1 LFYHI
6 GVDYFS
12 ILKRLALQRFSAQ
25 NEACQPSCL
34 SLYFFLFTIEQMM
47 HSLKNITVIALV
59 LTTLCVIVV
68 HSEPNLYDW
77 YQNSGSLER
86 FIQELR
92 EKRKRSR
99 ISKYSQNQE
108 SIRHRASIGLSLAE
122 YMADPERSQD
132 FHFLRGRKKRMIQF
146 FNS

>member
-1 LFYHI
+1 M
-6 GVDYFS
+6 GNNQR
-12 ILKRLALQRFSAQ
+12 ILSANDPKTEDIHWLNSNQLAELQ
-25 NEACQPSCL
+25 
-34 SLYFFLFTIEQMM
+34 M
-47 HSLKNITVIALV
+47 NITVIALV

-86 FIQELR
+86 FLQELR

-108 SIRHRASIGLSLAE
+108 SIRHRGNVLSSTVHLERLPSIGLSLAE

>member
-1 LFYHI
+1 
-6 GVDYFS
+6 
-12 ILKRLALQRFSAQ
+12 
-25 NEACQPSCL
+25 
-34 SLYFFLFTIEQMM
+34 MM

-68 HSEPNLYDW
+68 HS
-77 YQNSGSLER
+77 GSLER
-86 FIQELR
+86 FLQELR

>member
-1 LFYHI
+1 
-6 GVDYFS
+6 
-12 ILKRLALQRFSAQ
+12 
-25 NEACQPSCL
+25 
-34 SLYFFLFTIEQMM
+34 MM
-47 HSLKNITVIALV
+47 HSLKNITVIALI

-68 HSEPNLYDW
+68 HS
-77 YQNSGSLER
+77 GSLER
-86 FIQELR
+86 FLQELR

-108 SIRHRASIGLSLAE
+108 SIRHRGNVLSSTVHLERLRSSIGLSLAE

>member
-1 LFYHI
+1 
-6 GVDYFS
+6 
-12 ILKRLALQRFSAQ
+12 
-25 NEACQPSCL
+25 L
-34 SLYFFLFTIEQMM
+34 SLYFFLFTIKQMM

-86 FIQELR
+86 FLQELR
-92 EKRKRSR
+92 EKRKP
-99 ISKYSQNQE
+99 
-108 SIRHRASIGLSLAE
+108 SIGLSLAE

>member
-1 LFYHI
+1 
-6 GVDYFS
+6 
-12 ILKRLALQRFSAQ
+12 
-25 NEACQPSCL
+25 L

-47 HSLKNITVIALV
+47 HSLKNITVIALI

-77 YQNSGSLER
+77 YQNSTGFLQIYILILISGGSLER
-86 FIQELR
+86 FLQELR

>member
-1 LFYHI
+1 
-6 GVDYFS
+6 
-12 ILKRLALQRFSAQ
+12 
-25 NEACQPSCL
+25 L